1 MNAYPLNK
9 NRAPFN
15 SSLAILSI
23 IIVAILIFGVFFIYY
38 INKNKDIKQFAQY
51 KINYSEYEREG
62 ASLEK
67 LYNGLQKSIGKAP
80 YSLEEFK
87 EYAADDDFL
96 GKFYDNIEKTGLWE
110 RVERKMAEKD
120 EWGKKIEESQDPTFI
135 GQGAGKPEED
145 GGRGQFEHNEFRS
158 PRL

>member
-62 ASLEK
+62 VSLEK
-67 LYNGLQKSIGKAP
+67 L
-80 YSLEEFK
+80 SL
-87 EYAADDDFL
+87 L
-96 GKFYDNIEKTGLWE
+96 
-110 RVERKMAEKD
+110 
-120 EWGKKIEESQDPTFI
+120 S
-135 GQGAGKPEED
+135 
-145 GGRGQFEHNEFRS
+145 
-158 PRL
+158 RLN